1 MPQGSFKKTSH
12 PGKIVKKSSPAAA
25 KNKNANKS
33 RKAQPQQSKGQ
44 LKNMIKKNLE
54 SNVRKAVESDLCQQ
68 AKSVEAK
75 SFKMLK
81 PWLAAIL

>member
-1 MPQGSFKKTSH
+1 MPQGSFKKTAL

-25 KNKNANKS
+25 KNKNAKKS
-33 RKAQPQQSKGQ
+33 RKSQPVQSKTS
-44 LKNMIKKNLE
+44 LKNMVKKNLE

-68 AKSVEAK
+68 AKSIEGK

-81 PWLAAIL
+81 S